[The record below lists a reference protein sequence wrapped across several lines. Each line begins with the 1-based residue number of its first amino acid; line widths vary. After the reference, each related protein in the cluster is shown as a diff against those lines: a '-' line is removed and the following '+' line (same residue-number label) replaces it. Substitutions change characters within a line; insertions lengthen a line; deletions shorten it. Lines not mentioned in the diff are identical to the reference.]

1 MKKLVTKAYRFII
14 FLYYKGVRFLMRYII
29 KLDRLD
35 PRGRLAFTHLAGKG
49 IEIGALHKP
58 VSCDWRKVR
67 VQYVDMKTIDEL
79 KNEYREL
86 NPDFFLRVDRIDNG
100 ETLATFSDESLD
112 FVINSHMIEHTEDPI
127 STLNNWFRVLR
138 PGGILYL
145 IVPDMR
151 YNFDH
156 RRKPTDFAHLLRDHE
171 ESPELSLEE
180 HYLEWADL
188 VENCRPE
195 HIRDRARQLQ
205 KQQYRIHFHVWT
217 PTTFLT
223 FLMSCQAREP
233 KFEIIH
239 MEQNEDEFIILLK
252 KAKLDSSAG

>member
-86 NPDFFLRVDRIDNG
+86 NPAFFFAGGQDR
-100 ETLATFSDESLD
+100 
-112 FVINSHMIEHTEDPI
+112 
-127 STLNNWFRVLR
+127 
-138 PGGILYL
+138 
-145 IVPDMR
+145 
-151 YNFDH
+151 
-156 RRKPTDFAHLLRDHE
+156 
-171 ESPELSLEE
+171 
-180 HYLEWADL
+180 
-188 VENCRPE
+188 
-195 HIRDRARQLQ
+195 
-205 KQQYRIHFHVWT
+205 
-217 PTTFLT
+217 
-223 FLMSCQAREP
+223 
-233 KFEIIH
+233 
-239 MEQNEDEFIILLK
+239 
-252 KAKLDSSAG
+252 